1 MMRIMGSSV
10 QLAAAGVLA
19 LQLLL
24 ALPALPQSWS
34 AKFESQ
40 SANLTN
46 ATSTIRIAA
55 IRALAQLD
63 DEEIIAAVPLIAE
76 RLRDEDP
83 KVRIVAARVLGH
95 LGELAREAVTD
106 IGQALNDGQYAV
118 TVIDGGVQ
126 FQSVAMS
133 AAAALA
139 DLGPNAPAALKDLLR
154 ALKSNDA
161 RLRAAAAKAIGYM
174 GGAAS
179 QANSALVS
187 ALSDPSAETRF
198 EAAFALGQ
206 IGPLPV
212 PAVTALKNSLSDMG
226 IFVETLSSGAE
237 VVGLVRVAAAE
248 ALLNLDQ
255 RYLAVIKRHG
265 GDIRQS
271 EEEPELP
278 WLSGRRLR
286 LAVDETDIRD
296 LIAVVLMANQM
307 TVSFRRD
314 IEGYLTFEFLG
325 MPTQGAFN
333 MLLHEYNLS
342 YEWDGR
348 RRHVSIF
355 PYKSVTFPGFPAT
368 AAALTKS
375 SKLIERQSRAE
386 HRGRQNARIIDGT
399 HATSSV
405 PKTATVVKSIK
416 PSKKARVRIK
426 KIVVGGKL
434 TSKVKAKV
442 SGRSGTTIRT
452 TTNSLGGKKPKI
464 LAARQPATSANS
476 IQSETSTD
484 ISDEHKL
491 SFIIKYDGL
500 YRAMI
505 DGQEYTAGMKIST
518 ARGGMVI
525 VEIRKRAVHLLQKSD
540 RGFKK
545 FVLRHRRRR

>member
-1 MMRIMGSSV
+1 MMRIMGSCV
-10 QLAAAGVLA
+10 QLAAAGVLV
-19 LQLLL
+19 LQFLL
-24 ALPALPQSWS
+24 ALPALSQSRS

-46 ATSTIRIAA
+46 STSTIRIAA

-83 KVRIVAARVLGH
+83 KVRIVAARVLGR

-139 DLGPNAPAALKDLLR
+139 DLGPNAPAALKDLLH

-198 EAAFALGQ
+198 EAALALGQ

-212 PAVTALKNSLSDMG
+212 PAVTALKKSLTDMG
-226 IFVETLSSGAE
+226 TFVEALSSGAE
-237 VVGLVRVAAAE
+237 VVGSVRVAAAE

-265 GDIRQS
+265 GEIRQS

-278 WLSGRRLR
+278 WLAGRRLR
-286 LAVDETDIRD
+286 LVVDETDIRD

-342 YEWDGR
+342 YEWDER

-355 PYKSVTFPGFPAT
+355 PYKSVTFPRFSVVVAGQNET
-368 AAALTKS
+368 
-375 SKLIERQSRAE
+375 SKLIERPSRAE
-386 HRGRQNARIIDGT
+386 PPGSENLRSSEGT
-399 HATSSV
+399 RATASV
-405 PKTATVVKSIK
+405 PKTATLVKSIT

-442 SGRSGTTIRT
+442 PGRRRETLKT
-452 TTNSLGGKKPKI
+452 TTNSLSGKKPKL

-476 IQSETSTD
+476 THSETSTD

-491 SFIIKYDGL
+491 SFIIKFDGL

-505 DGQEYTAGMKIST
+505 DGQEYTEGMKIST
-518 ARGGMVI
+518 TRGDMII
-525 VEIRKRAVHLLQKSD
+525 VDVRKRAVYLLQTLDK
-540 RGFKK
+540 GFKN
-545 FVLRHRRRR
+545 FVMHHRRRR